1 MRLGERMVFVKIL
14 GKHHVIIY
22 FNKLKTI
29 LKILKYTSKQL
40 TNNLKDLDCTILN
53 LAHKKNIQDRITF
66 MNDYHIIR
74 IIISL

>member
-29 LKILKYTSKQL
+29 LKILKYTSTQL